1 MQLKF
6 IATIREVNNVRS
18 SQPRTITAYHVF
30 ISSFDIRTSWSQ
42 GVVFSISA
50 MHCLQVLSGSSL
62 VFLISLT
69 SKDKRCTMECTM
81 NYFVYAFMGSEG
93 GHVPKCALVN

>member
-1 MQLKF
+1 
-6 IATIREVNNVRS
+6 
-18 SQPRTITAYHVF
+18 
-30 ISSFDIRTSWSQ
+30 
-42 GVVFSISA
+42 

-81 NYFVYAFMGSEG
+81 NYFVYAFMGREG
-93 GHVPKCALVN
+93 GHVPKCAIVNSQGGSIKNYDFEGT